1 MEVTSEN
8 RDKASLDIFW
18 IRDESLKECEQG
30 VQQELVEEFE
40 SALERFRENR
50 DRF

>member
-1 MEVTSEN
+1 VEVTSEN

-30 VQQELVEEFE
+30 VQELVEEFE